1 VLTDAS
7 YGSNSAFRAGVSA
20 LGLEYVAAII
30 PTVMVRSV
38 TDDGELGPRLSVKTL
53 ALGLPKKAWRTIAW
67 REGTNKKLRSR
78 FARVQVR
85 TAPIRGAAARGEET
99 LLIEWSKGDLR

>member
-1 VLTDAS
+1 
-7 YGSNSAFRAGVSA
+7 
-20 LGLEYVAAII
+20 
-30 PTVMVRSV
+30 MVRSV

-53 ALGLPKKAWRTIAW
+53 ALGLPKKAWRTITW

-99 LLIEWSKGDLR
+99 LLMEWPKGEPEPTKYLGAPVIRRPLQLRQRACLA